1 VFILKEQLLKF
12 LGHNSTDSL
21 ELEVAIEVMYGQP
34 VIHVYNESGSGVTYK
49 FTSYE
54 ELGRKF
60 AEYVTG
66 TITYLS

>member
-1 VFILKEQLLKF
+1 MKEQLLKF
-12 LGHNSTDSL
+12 LGHNSTESL
-21 ELEVAIEVMYGQP
+21 ELEVVIEVSYGQP

-49 FTSYE
+49 FDSYE

-60 AEYVTG
+60 AEYVEG